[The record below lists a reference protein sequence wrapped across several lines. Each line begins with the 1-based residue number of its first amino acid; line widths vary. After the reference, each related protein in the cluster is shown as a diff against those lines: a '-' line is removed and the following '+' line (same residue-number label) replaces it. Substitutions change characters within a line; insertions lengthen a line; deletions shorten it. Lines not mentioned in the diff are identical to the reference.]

1 MPTVP
6 AMTVQS
12 GFLVAADVTGYTE
25 FLTGSE
31 LVHSQDI
38 MRGLMKVLTQ
48 SLGHPLHIIKYE
60 GDAVLCH
67 APDMAFKNTALLLD
81 VLESTYVAFSDHVF
95 NMKTCTTCECK
106 ACAKMKA
113 LDLKFFLHHGS
124 YLLERGGKGQDLAGP
139 EVILLHRLMKNNVKE
154 VTGRMAYILATAA
167 ALEQLGT
174 PAEFT
179 AHLERYE
186 HFGDVACG
194 VADLHSLLDARRAQ
208 REVRVTRADAQ
219 LASEGIVAG
228 SPSAVWD
235 YYFDPDK
242 RLRWDDSLRG
252 MRRLRNG
259 RGREGVGATMHC
271 AHDSFASIGTTLDW
285 KPFRYFTQQ
294 LERERGSLLAPPLTI
309 TIETEG
315 LPDGR
320 TRVSQLMRATHP
332 NPVHRGVLALRRRS
346 LEGAAFLAINRLD
359 EALRADAEQPD
370 PSLRSG

>member
-1 MPTVP
+1 
-6 AMTVQS
+6 MTVQS

-38 MRGLMKVLTQ
+38 MRGLMKVLTR
-48 SLGHPLHIIKYE
+48 SLAHPLRIIKYE

-67 APDMAFKNTALLLD
+67 APDSAFKNAALLLD

-95 NMKTCTTCECK
+95 NMKTCTTCACK
-106 ACAKMKA
+106 ACANMKA

-124 YLLERGGKGQDLAGP
+124 YVLERGGKGQDLAGP
-139 EVILLHRLMKNNVKE
+139 DVILLHRLMKNRVKE
-154 VTGRMAYILATAA
+154 ATGRVAYVLATAA
-167 ALEQLGT
+167 ALERMGK
-174 PAEFT
+174 PAEFS
-179 AHLERYE
+179 AHLEHYE

-194 VADLHSLLDARRAQ
+194 VADLRALLEARRAQ

-219 LASEGIVAG
+219 AASEGMVAG

-242 RLRWDDSLRG
+242 RLRWDDSLKG
-252 MRRLRNG
+252 IRRQRNG

-285 KPFRYFTQQ
+285 KPFVYFTQRH
-294 LERERGSLLAPPLTI
+294 ERTGGGGVLPPPLTI
-309 TIETEG
+309 TVETEG
-315 LPDGR
+315 LPDGG
-320 TRVSQLMRATHP
+320 TQVVQLMRTTDSP
-332 NPVHRGVLALRRRS
+332 IHRGALALLKRS
-346 LEGAAFLAINRLD
+346 LESDAARRIQKLD
-359 EALRADAEQPD
+359 DVMRADAGYE
-370 PSLRSG
+370 SR